1 MAASIKCATLYIY
14 IGHATHLLKDFL
26 MVILKSPMSV
36 MPGKTPNFWKKMLLF
51 VYMVDQILKNK
62 NGTFGGVQ

>member
-1 MAASIKCATLYIY
+1 MAATIKFPTLYIY

-26 MVILKSPMSV
+26 ILKSPLSV
-36 MPGKTPNFWKKMLLF
+36 MPSKTPNFWKKMLLF